1 MASLH
6 TGSDELVYI
15 QTDKVSVT
23 IKGPASHP
31 HNQGAEHSEKE
42 SFLKVF
48 CDESYEINLKGDA
61 ELVSKQVIGTACLG
75 EYRTVPL
82 FYEQQRYEIVI
93 ESFGSSPV
101 EFWHENYNVRNKVTS
116 VGRSEKILSGVI
128 NFGNEI
134 GMSDLIVQVNG
145 TDYLRLVIEVFPSK
159 ISYKNDYK
167 AIVADVT
174 AEVYNV
180 IFDLLKKT
188 YLGYRQNDRVGN
200 SPVEFLA
207 VVSKIYEDFIRAA
220 DMILQQPHHEL
231 ETIHEVLPSH
241 KIKSTDIR
249 TVRWIEKHPAHV
261 ARLDNGF
268 AVDKTLA
275 VKKRVNY
282 NTKENRLTKY
292 VLQSTAKK
300 LIGFK
305 RNYMRLQRES
315 DTALI
320 SKIDGMIQGIT
331 RRCNSGFLANVN
343 AHEASSGMSLVFSM
357 APGYRELYKYYL
369 MLLRGLS
376 VTGDVFHISVKD
388 LALLYEYWCFIKL
401 NSLMRNS
408 DKYDLISQDIVKIQG
423 NGIYVSLVKGKSS
436 RVRYRNRATQEV
448 ITLSYNPKEIDV
460 PTITQKPDNVLTL
473 EKKGTDV
480 QYYDSLPYCI
490 IDAVFSIGVKYTSNP
505 NENHGIG
512 DAFLKAVVQ
521 EMVVK
526 DTDGRYDVFQTLL
539 LDFYSFTVYREWK
552 NIDIL
557 LVSDQDKFLI
567 AIENKIGAHEHSNQ
581 LNRYRTILEA
591 DYPEYRKMFIF
602 LTPDGDDPS
611 DVENWDVLSYA
622 TIADILSGKANELE
636 LQPDIELIIRNY
648 LDVIRRDIVEDQ
660 KLIEVCNKIYA
671 RHKKALDLIFE
682 YRTDGRSQFADSIR
696 STLLEMA
703 AEGTIDFSS
712 ENSSGSYF
720 TFHTALM
727 NQRLPYLL
735 TPNSSWGTNFVYQYW
750 IFLRDNRM
758 CGVFELGGWNVPE
771 DTMKTMQEMIDL
783 LKPNDKRKENFK
795 YKRIF
800 RTKWYE
806 IKESDHMQEDI
817 AICVHR
823 TVEDLLKQEKELLD
837 KLYALNNG

>member
-1 MASLH
+1 MKFKDIDL
-6 TGSDELVYI
+6 SDEEAL
-15 QTDKVSVT
+15 QD
-23 IKGPASHP
+23 
-31 HNQGAEHSEKE
+31 
-42 SFLKVF
+42 FLLDIDCLNELQPWTGHF
-48 CDESYEINLKGDA
+48 NLFDV
-61 ELVSKQVIGTACLG
+61 L
-75 EYRTVPL
+75 
-82 FYEQQRYEIVI
+82 
-93 ESFGSSPV
+93 
-101 EFWHENYNVRNKVTS
+101 
-116 VGRSEKILSGVI
+116 
-128 NFGNEI
+128 
-134 GMSDLIVQVNG
+134 
-145 TDYLRLVIEVFPSK
+145 K
-159 ISYKNDYK
+159 ISK
-167 AIVADVT
+167 AEIRHS
-174 AEVYNV
+174 NMLGW
-180 IFDLLKKT
+180 LL
-188 YLGYRQNDRVGN
+188 
-200 SPVEFLA
+200 
-207 VVSKIYEDFIRAA
+207 
-220 DMILQQPHHEL
+220 
-231 ETIHEVLPSH
+231 
-241 KIKSTDIR
+241 
-249 TVRWIEKHPAHV
+249 
-261 ARLDNGF
+261 
-268 AVDKTLA
+268 
-275 VKKRVNY
+275 
-282 NTKENRLTKY
+282 
-292 VLQSTAKK
+292 
-300 LIGFK
+300 
-305 RNYMRLQRES
+305 
-315 DTALI
+315 
-320 SKIDGMIQGIT
+320 
-331 RRCNSGFLANVN
+331 
-343 AHEASSGMSLVFSM
+343 
-357 APGYRELYKYYL
+357 
-369 MLLRGLS
+369 
-376 VTGDVFHISVKD
+376 
-388 LALLYEYWCFIKL
+388 
-401 NSLMRNS
+401 
-408 DKYDLISQDIVKIQG
+408 
-423 NGIYVSLVKGKSS
+423 
-436 RVRYRNRATQEV
+436 
-448 ITLSYNPKEIDV
+448 
-460 PTITQKPDNVLTL
+460 
-473 EKKGTDV
+473 
-480 QYYDSLPYCI
+480 
-490 IDAVFSIGVKYTSNP
+490 NP

-622 TIADILSGKANELE
+622 TIADILSRKVNELE

-703 AEGTIDFSS
+703 TEGTIDFSS

-727 NQRLPYLL
+727 NQRLPSLL

-771 DTMKTMQEMIDL
+771 DTMKTMQEIIDL